1 MQTYSGEEVSK
12 RRPVNL
18 TIREDILQDA
28 KDLKLNAS
36 KAAEYGIAQA
46 IKEAR
51 AQAWLEENKK
61 ALSAHNKR
69 VEEQGTFLTPDWADS

>member
-1 MQTYSGEEVSK
+1 MQIQSEESSK

-18 TIREDILQDA
+18 TIREDILKDA
-28 KDLKLNAS
+28 KELNLNAS
-36 KAAEYGIAQA
+36 KAAEYGIYQA

-51 AQAWLEENKK
+51 EQAWLNENKH

-69 VEEQGTFLTPDWADS
+69 VEESGTLLTPSWANS

>member
-1 MQTYSGEEVSK
+1 MQIHTQDAPK
-12 RRPVNL
+12 RRPINL
-18 TIREDILQDA
+18 TIREDILKDA
-28 KDLKLNAS
+28 KELNLNTS

-51 AQAWLEENKK
+51 EQAWLNENKF

-69 VEEQGTFLTPDWADS
+69 VEESGALLTPNWAGN

>member
-1 MQTYSGEEVSK
+1 MQTYSGEKGPK

-36 KAAEYGIAQA
+36 KAAECGIAQA

-51 AQAWLEENKK
+51 AQAWLEENKQ

-69 VEEQGTFLTPDWADS
+69 VEERGTFLTPDWADS

>member
-1 MQTYSGEEVSK
+1 MQIHTEDSPK
-12 RRPVNL
+12 RKPVNL
-18 TIREDILQDA
+18 TIREDILKDA
-28 KDLKLNAS
+28 KELNLNAS

-51 AQAWLEENKK
+51 EQVWLNENKS

-69 VEEQGTFLTPDWADS
+69 VEESGTLLTPNWAGN

>member
-1 MQTYSGEEVSK
+1 MQIHTQDAPK
-12 RRPVNL
+12 RRPINL
-18 TIREDILQDA
+18 TIREDILKDA
-28 KDLKLNAS
+28 KELNLNTS

-51 AQAWLEENKK
+51 EQAWLNENKS

-69 VEEQGTFLTPDWADS
+69 VEESGTLLTPNWAGN